1 MSLPPHPGL
10 GAERTWYARNAPEA
24 QLHSVLQGHKA
35 TDVCIVGGGLAGLF
49 LAQSL
54 AQRSISSILIEA
66 RQIGAG
72 ASGRNGGFCSPG
84 WAATHA
90 AIEKKL
96 GVASAREL
104 FELSREGFSMVR
116 DTLQAVDAELTWG
129 KLQVST
135 FDAADA
141 LQRSRDHLAR
151 RYGYDIEYLDTES
164 VRSRLD
170 SRRYH
175 QGLRDPGAFHCD
187 PLQLCRALM
196 SSLDPSSTELFE
208 ATPALGFSRMPAG
221 WQVRTPQGSIQA
233 RRLVLC
239 CGGYGGRE
247 VGRLRRMF
255 LPITTYI
262 VVTPPLAALG
272 QVIRTT
278 DAVSDDRR
286 AGNYYRI
293 VAGDR
298 LLWGGDITAFGRHA
312 PERIATRMGRDIAG
326 FFPALAGRDGSVAVE
341 IAWSGLMGYA
351 RHMMPQ
357 VGPLADDLWACT
369 SFGGHGLNTAPVA
382 ARLVAE
388 GISGESDRW
397 KRLAPFGFCW
407 NGGLFGPLAAESVY
421 RLMKL
426 ADRWRALEFKSA

>member
-1 MSLPPHPGL
+1 MSDPPVSGL
-10 GAERTWYARNAPEA
+10 GAERTWYAHHAPKA
-24 QLHSVLQGHKA
+24 TLHPVLQDSQT

-49 LAQSL
+49 LARSL
-54 AQRSISSILIEA
+54 ADRSIPSILIEA
-66 RQIGAG
+66 RRIGAG

-84 WAATHA
+84 WAAAHA

-96 GVASAREL
+96 GHASARVL
-104 FELSREGFSMVR
+104 FELSQEGCSMVR
-116 DTLQAVDAELTWG
+116 DALQAVDADLTWG

-135 FDAADA
+135 FDVADA
-141 LQRSRDHLAR
+141 LQRTRDHLAR
-151 RYGYDIEYLDTES
+151 GYGYDLEYLDTEA
-164 VRSRLD
+164 VRQRLA
-170 SRRYH
+170 SRRYY
-175 QGLRDPGAFHCD
+175 QGLRDPRAFHCD
-187 PLQLCRALM
+187 PLQLCRALAA
-196 SSLDPSSTELFE
+196 SLDPSSTLLFE
-208 ATPALGFSRMPAG
+208 ETPALGFSRTAG
-221 WQVRTPQGSIQA
+221 GWRVRTPLGSVQA

-262 VVTPPLAALG
+262 AVTPPLPQLRR
-272 QVIRTT
+272 VIRTT

-298 LLWGGDITAFGRHA
+298 LLWGGDITAFGRHD
-312 PERIATRMGRDIAG
+312 PDRIATRMGRDIAG
-326 FFPALAGRDGSVAVE
+326 FFPTLAGGDGRVAVE
-341 IAWSGLMGYA
+341 FAWSGLMGYA

-357 VGPLADDLWACT
+357 VGPLADGLWACA
-369 SFGGHGLNTAPVA
+369 SFGGHGLNTASVA

-388 GISGESDRW
+388 GISGDSDRW
-397 KRLAPFGFCW
+397 KCLAAFGFCW
-407 NGGLFGPLAAESVY
+407 NGGPFGPLAAESIY

-426 ADRWRALEFKSA
+426 ADRWRALGFRPA